1 MRIEQARFLFE
12 VEGQSYRALKILNS
26 LDSSQDKSVKTR
38 SKTLITFIES
48 KIKANKRGHGGLE
61 PVKWSFDF
69 SNPKKATNDS
79 LFLKPGLFI
88 SKDIGGYFFI
98 QNTERIDVNQDISPL
113 CDLNTKSKRYTYF
126 ICPDSKIWQIN
137 LNDINQMQSRQFN
150 DVKQFTPS
158 LYGGYLVTSTGLHY
172 YSLFT
177 SNKEWSIQGK
187 ALTDLL
193 ITPNFL
199 ILRSNDKIEGY
210 TKNKLSKSWEKNN
223 VNGQLFSHSQ
233 YFGVINP
240 NGYVQFFHENGSYQ
254 WKFHAGQLVESHEIQ
269 ANGQLNLFLSNNK
282 KVAIDLI
289 NINGF
294 KSWEK
299 QTLAISSSNRP
310 LIDSLLKIEPGN
322 LSLWQLKVEN
332 LKQTN
337 ASEEALV
344 RALDQTLQL
353 SKEMNNP
360 KSHLLEN
367 YNKTIGAYWVRD
379 VESNSGFYPQ
389 LTPFKKGPVFI
400 HANTGR
406 IHLINKVNGRD
417 LVKSQDSISVTSPL
431 LEHEGT
437 IYTVHKQKLQ
447 IRNDSLQVNKT
458 VDLNFEVKSIH
469 NAQQGLL
476 IESWKGDLSYYNI
489 ALEKVLWNKRFNSEP
504 VKHHFDL
511 QNKSILSFLKN
522 GTVTRTSLNGKKS
535 MSIRR
540 NQDVINMVLI
550 QGQKAYLM
558 TGQGRLK
565 LVNLNN
571 LNTIWSYPFKAQ
583 AFSMKKVSDHLIIGF
598 SNQQIISLNAET
610 GAFNW
615 QWQGQNS
622 LFVSPDVYKEK
633 LYIDQGNILKVLNL
647 KTGQEISKH
656 FYSTEIGSPK
666 IMNEKLYLSSR
677 SGILHSFNLK
687 D

>member
-1 MRIEQARFLFE
+1 MRVEQARFLFE

-26 LDSSQDKSVKTR
+26 LDSTQDKSVQSR
-38 SKTLITFIES
+38 SSNLRQLIEKKLQINNDS
-48 KIKANKRGHGGLE
+48 NNKLVPAE
-61 PVKWSFDF
+61 WSFDF
-69 SNPKKATNDS
+69 SNSQKQTSDS
-79 LFLKPGLFI
+79 IVLKPGLLI
-88 SKDIGGYFFI
+88 SKDVGGYFFI
-98 QNTERIDVNQDISPL
+98 QNAERIDISPDISPL
-113 CDLNTKSKRYTYF
+113 CDLNTESSRFTYF

-137 LNDINQMQSRQFN
+137 LNDINQIQSRQFN

-177 SNKEWSIQGK
+177 SNKQWTIEGEG
-187 ALTDLL
+187 LTDLL
-193 ITPNFL
+193 ISPNFL
-199 ILRSNDKIEGY
+199 ILRSNDKIQGY
-210 TKNKLSKSWEKNN
+210 TKSQLTKSWEKNN

-254 WKFHAGQLVESHEIQ
+254 WKFHAGQLVEAHKIQ
-269 ANGQLNLFLSNNK
+269 SNGHLSLFLSNNK
-282 KVAIDLI
+282 KVSI
-289 NINGF
+289 NLNNTSAF
-294 KSWEK
+294 KNWEQ

-332 LKQTN
+332 LKQTK
-337 ASEEALV
+337 ASEEELV
-344 RALDQTLQL
+344 KALDQTLQL

-367 YNKTIGAYWVRD
+367 YNQTIGAYWVRD

-406 IHLINKVNGRD
+406 IHLINKANGRD
-417 LVKSQDSISVTSPL
+417 LVQSKDSISVTSPL
-431 LEHEGT
+431 LEHEGS
-437 IYTVHKQKLQ
+437 IYTVHDQKLQ
-447 IRNDSLQVNKT
+447 VRNDTLQVT
-458 VDLNFEVKSIH
+458 QTIDLNFEVKSIQ
-469 NAQQGLL
+469 NAQKGLL
-476 IESWKGDLSYYNI
+476 IESWKGDLSYYHI
-489 ALEKVLWNKRFNSEP
+489 KLGKILWNKRFNSEP
-504 VKHHFDL
+504 VKHHFEL
-511 QNKSILSFLKN
+511 QSQSIITFLKN
-522 GTVTRTSLNGKKS
+522 GTVSRTSLDGKKS

-550 QGQKAYLM
+550 HGQQAYMM

-565 LVNLNN
+565 LVNLNK
-571 LNTIWSYPFKAQ
+571 LKTIWSYPFKSQ
-583 AFSMKKVSDHLIIGF
+583 AFSMKRVGSHLIIGF

-610 GAFNW
+610 GEFNW

-622 LFVSPDVYKEK
+622 LFVSPDVFKEK
-633 LYIDQGNILKVLNL
+633 LYIDQGNVLKVLNL
-647 KTGQEISKH
+647 KTGKEVSKH

-666 IMNEKLYLSSR
+666 IINQKLYLSSR